1 MQPSSRDADREHGF
15 VLVWFAAVL
24 VLLLAVSAFVV
35 DIVHGYSVAQQAQN
49 AADAGALAGVVKLSE
64 SETSAYDLAR
74 QVAADNDVDV
84 SDVTVDRVG
93 ANQLQVTIKRRIETF
108 FGRFVGSANLDVTRT
123 AIAEY
128 EPPTPI
134 DLVLI
139 VDRTGSM
146 SADGSINR
154 VRPAANAVLDYF
166 DPTRDRVALGLLG
179 PSSTTDT
186 SGCGL
191 DVFGRLAAERDW
203 YNASLATWL
212 PAPFSPAFP
221 ADFQESGSRIRQ
233 TIACMN
239 SAGYTDLGTPILQAT
254 RYLEANKRAGVKR
267 GIIFMTDGAANRANG
282 NPNPCGYAAQQAAT
296 ATALGI
302 EVLTIGY
309 GVQGALCEVES
320 AGSKYDDDSVMF
332 VLADMASPI
341 DGVAAD
347 TNGVCDDA
355 ENTDGDN
362 FFCEPRDGTGDL
374 ERVFVQAAAQL
385 ANRATRLV
393 R

>member
-1 MQPSSRDADREHGF
+1 MSSATRCRDTAREHGF
-15 VLVWFAAVL
+15 VLVWFAVVL
-24 VLLLAVSAFVV
+24 VLLLAMSAFVV
-35 DIVHGYSVAQQAQN
+35 DIVHGYSAAQQAQN

-64 SETSAYDLAR
+64 SEPSAYDLAR
-74 QVAADNDVDV
+74 QVAADNDVDPG
-84 SDVTVDRVG
+84 DVTVTRIG
-93 ANQLQVTIKRRIETF
+93 ASQLQVTIKSQIETF
-108 FGRFVGSANLDVTRT
+108 FGRFVDTANLQVTRT
-123 AIAEY
+123 AVAEY
-128 EPPTPI
+128 EPPVPI
-134 DLVLI
+134 DVVLI

-146 SADGSINR
+146 TQDGSINR

-179 PSSTTDT
+179 PSTT
-186 SGCGL
+186 SGSSSCPPG
-191 DVFGRLAAERDW
+191 VFGRLAAERNW
-203 YNASLATWL
+203 YEASLATWL
-212 PAPFSPAFP
+212 PAPFSPTFP
-221 ADFQESGSRIRQ
+221 GNFQQSGSQIRQ
-233 TIACMN
+233 TISCMN
-239 SAGYTDLGTPILQAT
+239 SEGYTDLGTPILEAT
-254 RYLEANKRAGVKR
+254 DYLEANKRPGVKR

-282 NPNPCGYAAQQAAT
+282 NPNPCGYAAQRAAS

-320 AGSKYDDDSVMF
+320 NGSKYDDDSVMF

-347 TNGVCDDA
+347 TNGICDDA

-362 FFCEPRDGTGDL
+362 FFCEPRSGDL
-374 ERVFVQAAAQL
+374 ESVFVQAAAQL

-393 R
+393 K